1 MTTTYFRSAVRDD
14 RETEIEVE
22 IAVHSWGC
30 PAHMGSMNYAG
41 HPAEGP
47 EVEIID
53 AWLLA
58 DADKKDAPRIL
69 ASLTD
74 AERERIEIEFCEDPP
89 EDDDEPEWEREP

>member
-1 MTTTYFRSAVRDD
+1 MTETFFRTALLDD

-30 PAHMGSMNYAG
+30 TAHMGSFSYAG

-47 EVEIID
+47 EVEIVK
-53 AWLLA
+53 AWLVEEANLPN
-58 DADKKDAPRIL
+58 APDIL

-74 AERERIEIEFCEDPP
+74 AERERIETEFCENPP
-89 EDDDEPEWEREP
+89 EPDYGDDF

>member
-1 MTTTYFRSAVRDD
+1 MTTTYFRSAFRDD
-14 RETEIEVE
+14 HETEIEVE

-30 PAHMGSMNYAG
+30 AAHMGSMNYPG
-41 HPAEGP
+41 HPAEAP

-69 ASLTD
+69 DSLTD
-74 AERERIEIEFCEDPP
+74 AERERIEMEFCEDPP
-89 EDDDEPEWEREP
+89 EDDYDDR